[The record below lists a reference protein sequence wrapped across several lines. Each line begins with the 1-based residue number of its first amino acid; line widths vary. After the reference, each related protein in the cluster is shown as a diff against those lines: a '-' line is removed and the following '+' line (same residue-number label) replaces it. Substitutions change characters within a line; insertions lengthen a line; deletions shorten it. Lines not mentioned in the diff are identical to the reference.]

1 MIRLTDLLKEGK
13 VVITTKDKNAKV
25 PSEYIDFTFRS
36 MFRLTKFGGNNPQIL
51 CIPASSKELD
61 KLDNL
66 GDLNKDEV
74 SKQIA
79 KFYSK
84 KLKLDFYGVPYRDND
99 QFTIAL
105 NMETI
110 LKKMK

>member
-1 MIRLTDLLKEGK
+1 MPLR
-13 VVITTKDKNAKV
+13 AC
-25 PSEYIDFTFRS
+25 EYIDFTFRS

-61 KLDNL
+61 KLDKL

-84 KLKLDFYGVPYRDND
+84 KLKLDFYDIDVIFP
-99 QFTIAL
+99 
-105 NMETI
+105 ETR
-110 LKKMK
+110 LKIFHTDTWSQRTSSQKRSHSLKNCLIFFQP